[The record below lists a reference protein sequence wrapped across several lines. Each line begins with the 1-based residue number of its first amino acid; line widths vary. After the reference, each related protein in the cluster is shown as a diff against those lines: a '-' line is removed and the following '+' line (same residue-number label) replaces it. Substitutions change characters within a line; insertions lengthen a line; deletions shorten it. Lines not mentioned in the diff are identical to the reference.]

1 MFCFT
6 KRFFSKSYFDK
17 DFKIF
22 FLIFAEFLHLAFLSC
37 RLKKNLIRLRLVFRA
52 WLRHKLN
59 LTLSRFAP
67 CGIKRT
73 PLSARTKLYLKLNVR
88 FFCAKMTRRR
98 PRQNVPPQKSL
109 GKPAWRKCWVSGS
122 VCVHSLH
129 LV

>member
-59 LTLSRFAP
+59 LTVSGLAQLGVRRFNCLQGP
-67 CGIKRT
+67 
-73 PLSARTKLYLKLNVR
+73 KLY
-88 FFCAKMTRRR
+88 
-98 PRQNVPPQKSL
+98 
-109 GKPAWRKCWVSGS
+109 
-122 VCVHSLH
+122 
-129 LV
+129 